1 LVDELGQKMTVE
13 LPRTTVK
20 VLLAEDDLVNQTIV
34 RALLQDAHDIE
45 LTIVGDGRAAIE
57 AGMEVK
63 YDLMIVDQHMPFLT
77 GDRVV
82 RHLRAS
88 GSLNAFTPTIRFSA
102 DSRDVIVD
110 TDRHPVQAV
119 VPKPIRG
126 EIFVATVRQMLGTG
140 AA

>member
-1 LVDELGQKMTVE
+1 MTSE
-13 LPRTTVK
+13 TSSSIVK
-20 VLLAEDDLVNQTIV
+20 ILLAEDDVVNQTIV
-34 RALLQDAHDIE
+34 RALLQDAHNIE
-45 LTIVGDGRAAIE
+45 LTIVADGRAAIE
-57 AGMEVK
+57 AGMDVK
-63 YDLMIVDQHMPFLT
+63 FDLMIVDQHMPFLT

-110 TDRHPVQAV
+110 NDNLPIQAT

-126 EIFVATVRQMLGTG
+126 EIFVATVYHMLGTTG
-140 AA
+140 A

>member
-1 LVDELGQKMTVE
+1 MTIDSSR
-13 LPRTTVK
+13 PIVK
-20 VLLAEDDLVNQTIV
+20 VLLAEDDIVNQTIV

-45 LTIVGDGRAAIE
+45 LTIVDDGRAAIE

-102 DSRDVIVD
+102 DSRDVFVD
-110 TDRHPVQAV
+110 TDRHPVQAI

-126 EIFVATVRQMLGTG
+126 EIFIATVRQMLG
-140 AA
+140 AKVA